1 MLGLPH
7 KQVIQCV
14 VVSDDGDT
22 VSTTSDAG
30 ATPQPAAGISA
41 AVVACE
47 RVDRTRDV
55 TADLDGA
62 ADGTGM
68 AGEWHAGEK
77 TMAPLRERGG
87 ALD

>member
-30 ATPQPAAGISA
+30 AAPSLLPESRRLWLHASVSI
-41 AVVACE
+41 VP
-47 RVDRTRDV
+47 V
-55 TADLDGA
+55 T
-62 ADGTGM
+62 
-68 AGEWHAGEK
+68 
-77 TMAPLRERGG
+77 
-87 ALD
+87 